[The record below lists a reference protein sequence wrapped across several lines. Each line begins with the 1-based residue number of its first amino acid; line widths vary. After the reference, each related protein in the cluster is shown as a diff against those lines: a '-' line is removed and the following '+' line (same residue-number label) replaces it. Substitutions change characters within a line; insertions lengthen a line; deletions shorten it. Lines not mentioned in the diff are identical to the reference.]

1 MFILV
6 LMSAVAFGYFSVA
19 REMTLFRNHWEIY
32 GRSMANS
39 YSLLIEHGMGL
50 SDRSFVQNV
59 ADRIVEN
66 EDVVLCSLY
75 DHAGE
80 RVAHAAKKRRL
91 PSPQSTYQ
99 ITQAIHSK
107 EGQMIGT
114 LQIGLSLLKM
124 DSQIDGLKRD
134 ILLVTLG
141 VIGVGILFTLIL
153 TRILLR
159 PIEKLAEA
167 TEMVTMGELAQTVDI
182 RSKDEIGDLAKA
194 FNQMTLQL
202 KESRNNLERK
212 VEERTHQLEENI
224 AELNQARTST
234 LKMLEELQI
243 CQEGIGNGQP

>member
-80 RVAHAAKKRRL
+80 RVAHAAKKRG
-91 PSPQSTYQ
+91 SPVLNRPIKLLKQSTP
-99 ITQAIHSK
+99 
-107 EGQMIGT
+107 
-114 LQIGLSLLKM
+114 
-124 DSQIDGLKRD
+124 KR
-134 ILLVTLG
+134 V
-141 VIGVGILFTLIL
+141 
-153 TRILLR
+153 
-159 PIEKLAEA
+159 K
-167 TEMVTMGELAQTVDI
+167 
-182 RSKDEIGDLAKA
+182 
-194 FNQMTLQL
+194 
-202 KESRNNLERK
+202 
-212 VEERTHQLEENI
+212 
-224 AELNQARTST
+224 
-234 LKMLEELQI
+234 
-243 CQEGIGNGQP
+243 